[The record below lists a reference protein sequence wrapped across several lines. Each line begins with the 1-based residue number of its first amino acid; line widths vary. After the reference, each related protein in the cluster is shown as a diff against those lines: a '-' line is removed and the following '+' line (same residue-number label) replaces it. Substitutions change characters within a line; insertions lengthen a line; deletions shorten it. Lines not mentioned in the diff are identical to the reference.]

1 MSRSAACTIIGLLAL
16 AGAAGAAPVKTAT
29 LRIDDFEDR
38 DLVAGKGSAWIP
50 LGDDLLGGSTV
61 LRLKPIRNGAGGS
74 RGALRLDG
82 TIGSGPGVFGG
93 AWTAV
98 ADGGRSAD
106 LGRLTGL
113 RLSLRGRGDVL
124 VGVRSGPVAKSVN
137 YMAKVTLTPDWSTV
151 EIPFS
156 RLQPQGKGMENETWN
171 PREAR
176 WLGVQTIP
184 GVSGPFSFEMD
195 DLAWVG
201 EDGSATAP
209 VPAPGEPPSSRS
221 LVPDDAAPLRALPWR
236 ELARDGAADGRP
248 GLPDARALFVA
259 SDPSRPLAWFRIDLQ
274 DAPPSIWMGVNLAL
288 DTDGD
293 PDNGTAWWGKN
304 TAFHFDRLVTAWLFR
319 VDEAYYG
326 TVGIA
331 STEEVAAMS
340 LTNQEEVHFAMDRG
354 AKRVYVG
361 VPAALVGAASVRVV
375 AAVGSAFTFADD
387 LPNEGA
393 ARLGSDEPRRT
404 GN

>member
-1 MSRSAACTIIGLLAL
+1 MSRTAACAIIGLLAL
-16 AGAAGAAPVKTAT
+16 AGAAEAARGQETAVS
-29 LRIDDFEDR
+29 IDDFEDR
-38 DLVAGKGSAWIP
+38 DLVAGKGSAWVP
-50 LGDDLLGGSTV
+50 LGDDLLGGMTT
-61 LRLKPIRNGAGGS
+61 LRLKPIHKGAGGS
-74 RGALRLDG
+74 RGALRLGG

-98 ADGGRSAD
+98 ADGGRAAD

-113 RLSLRGRGDVL
+113 RLSLRGQGDVL
-124 VGVRSGPVAKSVN
+124 IGVRSGPMAKSVN
-137 YMAKVTLTPDWSTV
+137 YMAKVTATPAWSTV

-156 RLQPQGKGMENETWN
+156 RLQPQGKGLENETWN

-184 GVSGPFSFEMD
+184 GVSGPFSIEID
-195 DLAWVG
+195 DVAWIG
-201 EDGSATAP
+201 EDGSGAAP

-221 LVPDDAAPLRALPWR
+221 LIPDDAAPLRALPWR
-236 ELARDGAADGRP
+236 ELARDGEGDGRP

-259 SDPSRPLAWFRIDLQ
+259 NDPSRPLAWFRIDLQ
-274 DAPPSIWMGVNLAL
+274 DTPPSTWMGVNLAL

-293 PDNGTAWWGKN
+293 PANGTAWWGKN

-319 VDEAYYG
+319 VGEAYYG

-331 STEEVAAMS
+331 SVEEVAAMN
-340 LTNQEEVHFAMDRG
+340 LTNQEEVHFALDRS
-354 AKRVYVG
+354 AKRVYIG
-361 VPAALVGAASVRVV
+361 VPAALVESGGARAV
-375 AAVGSAFTFADD
+375 AAVGSVFVFSDD
-387 LPNEGA
+387 LPNEGGA
-393 ARLGSDEPRRT
+393 QLGTDEPRRA